1 MPTLINNGDSETRKE
16 STASNAGNG
25 GGGNGKQHARKAS
38 KVCQFYA
45 ILYYCFFFVIL
56 YQA

>member
-45 ILYYCFFFVIL
+45 IFYYCFFVIL

>member
-1 MPTLINNGDSETRKE
+1 MPTLINNGDSESRKE

-38 KVCQFYA
+38 KVC
-45 ILYYCFFFVIL
+45 ILVLRSLCVFKGRFCTL
-56 YQA
+56 